1 MKLLLDTHTLLWWRD
16 NPAEL
21 SPPALTALCDPNNSL
36 LISLVTLWEL
46 QIKVD
51 LNKLS
56 IGVSLSEMVRQEVE
70 VNGMELLPITP
81 AHIYT
86 LSRLPHHHR
95 DPFDRLLIAQAQV
108 ENATIVT
115 KDHLIALYS
124 LSILW

>member
-21 SPPALTALCDPNNSL
+21 SAVSLTALRDSSNTLFLSMV
-36 LISLVTLWEL
+36 SLWEL
-46 QIKVD
+46 QIKVG

-56 IGVSLSEMVRQEVE
+56 VSVSISEMVRQEVE
-70 VNGMELLPITP
+70 VNGMQLLPI
-81 AHIYT
+81 ALDHIYA
-86 LSRLPHHHR
+86 LSSLPHHHR

-108 ENATIVT
+108 EGATLVT

-124 LSILW
+124 IPTLW

>member
-21 SPPALTALCDPNNSL
+21 SATALAALRDPNNTF

-46 QIKVD
+46 QIKIG

-56 IGVSLSEMVRQEVE
+56 IGVSLPEMVRQEVE
-70 VNGMELLPITP
+70 VNGMELLPITTD
-81 AHIYT
+81 HIYA
-86 LSRLPHHHR
+86 LSSLPHHHR

-108 ENATIVT
+108 EGATLVT

-124 LSILW
+124 VATIW

>member
-21 SPPALTALCDPNNSL
+21 SAVSLTALRDSSNTLFLSMV
-36 LISLVTLWEL
+36 SLWEL
-46 QIKVD
+46 QIKVG

-56 IGVSLSEMVRQEVE
+56 VSVSISEMVRQEVE
-70 VNGMELLPITP
+70 VNGMQLLPIAP
-81 AHIYT
+81 DHIYA
-86 LSRLPHHHR
+86 LSSLPHHHR

-108 ENATIVT
+108 EGATLVT

-124 LSILW
+124 IPTLW